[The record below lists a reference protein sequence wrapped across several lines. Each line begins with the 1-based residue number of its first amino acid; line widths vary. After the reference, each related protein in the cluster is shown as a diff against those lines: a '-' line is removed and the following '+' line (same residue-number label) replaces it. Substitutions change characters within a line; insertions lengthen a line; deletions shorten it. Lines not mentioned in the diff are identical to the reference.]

1 MNKVLYAREGAKCIM
16 DNTFADLPWQVRVEV
31 DGVEI
36 EVPEVIFCSF
46 IIMFMNLFI
55 CLSRHILIPQSIFCL
70 IVLHTNEICN
80 SYILLVSN
88 RHKYAGYNVYF
99 HGGSITISELRQLEL
114 GETSSKS

>member
-55 CLSRHILIPQSIFCL
+55 CLSMAHFDSTKHILPDS
-70 IVLHTNEICN
+70 
-80 SYILLVSN
+80 SA
-88 RHKYAGYNVYF
+88 HKRN
-99 HGGSITISELRQLEL
+99 L
-114 GETSSKS
+114 